1 MIYNMDMDMTG
12 EVGQQPLNV
21 EEANVPRI
29 NNMDMDMAGEAG
41 QQQQLEAP
49 MIVLE
54 ELENVAMTLMNSES
68 VKPIG
73 EVTTFFCEKCE
84 TNFNTGQALGDHIV
98 TYSD

>member
-29 NNMDMDMAGEAG
+29 YNMDMDMAGEAG

-49 MIVLE
+49 MHYAAS
-54 ELENVAMTLMNSES
+54 ENN
-68 VKPIG
+68 
-73 EVTTFFCEKCE
+73 
-84 TNFNTGQALGDHIV
+84 
-98 TYSD
+98 